1 MTFDAGAGAVEP
13 ATVELNV
20 GGSIETLPEPTREG
34 GWVFLGWYL
43 EPAATQFVIGQGTQV
58 TAETSF
64 DADATVYAHWR
75 LPGDVNGDGKV
86 SIADVTLLA
95 KYVKAH
101 GEGVTIVP
109 FSGDVNGDGKVAI
122 ADVTLLAK
130 FVKAHGEGVTI
141 H

>member
-1 MTFDAGAGAVEP
+1 MNEQNRLRLPTAVRRALWILAALVVIGAG
-13 ATVELNV
+13 L
-20 GGSIETLPEPTREG
+20 
-34 GWVFLGWYL
+34 FLGWYL

-58 TAETSF
+58 TAETTF

-75 LPGDVNGDGKV
+75 LP
-86 SIADVTLLA
+86 
-95 KYVKAH
+95 
-101 GEGVTIVP
+101 
-109 FSGDVNGDGKVAI
+109 GDVNGDGKVAI